1 MIPTYDLD
9 NLTRNLD
16 TMFQNI
22 MKIGFIVSVVLL
34 TIWIIVSL
42 LIWLFRSQEAIR
54 KSNKIWNKE
63 FYNILNFN
71 NNNFSDTNI
80 I

>member
-1 MIPTYDLD
+1 MIPTYNLD
-9 NLTRNLD
+9 NLTGNLD

-34 TIWIIVSL
+34 TFWIIVSL
-42 LIWLFRSQEAIR
+42 LIWLFRGQKAIR